1 MIELPEAA
9 TLARQLTDSLRGQ
22 CVVSV
27 MAAASPHKFAWY
39 HGDPADYADLL
50 CGKTVGAAT
59 SFGGLVAMDVDD
71 VEVVFSDGVALRR
84 HAPGEPL
91 PSKHQLLLRFAD
103 DSALSASVQMYG
115 GLWAAPKG
123 SDDNHYH
130 TVARAAPSPLGD
142 AFDEAHFA
150 SLFGD
155 PKAPKLSVKALL
167 ATEQRIPGLGNG
179 VLQDILYAA
188 RLHPKRKIAEL
199 TAAERDGLFWAVKLK
214 LAEMTRQGGRDTEKD
229 LHGEPGGYRTRLS
242 RHTVGQPCGECG
254 ATIAKEAYLGGAVYW
269 CPGCQRA

>member
-1 MIELPEAA
+1 
-9 TLARQLTDSLRGQ
+9 
-22 CVVSV
+22 
-27 MAAASPHKFAWY
+27 
-39 HGDPADYADLL
+39 
-50 CGKTVGAAT
+50 
-59 SFGGLVAMDVDD
+59 
-71 VEVVFSDGVALRR
+71 
-84 HAPGEPL
+84 
-91 PSKHQLLLRFAD
+91 
-103 DSALSASVQMYG
+103 MYG

-130 TVARAAPSPLGD
+130 QVARSAPSPLAE

-150 SLFGD
+150 GLFAD

-179 VLQDILYAA
+179 VLQDILLAA

-214 LAEMTRQGGRDTEKD
+214 LAEMCRQGGRDTEKD
-229 LHGEPGGYRTRLS
+229 LHGQPGGYRTRLS
-242 RHTVGQPCGECG
+242 RHTVGQPCEECG

-269 CPGCQRA
+269 CPGCQPLA